1 MTPSG
6 VEITRL
12 TITVAPTHH
21 EDCLNDGHYKNV
33 CLLRPLMGDQEVLE
47 REHLSSPSACVSS
60 QGNVGNGL
68 HDLKA
73 LTTTLV
79 PVCG

>member
-6 VEITRL
+6 VDIMRL
-12 TITVAPTHH
+12 TITVALIHH
-21 EDCLNDGHYKNV
+21 EDCLNDGHYRSA

-47 REHLSSPSACVSS
+47 RERLSSPSACVSS
-60 QGNVGNGL
+60 PGNVGNGL

-73 LTTTLV
+73 LTTNLV